1 MPAEIINEWRVTSD
15 SETFRIFPKAA
26 DGTTR
31 PITRVNQ
38 FLRLQ
43 KDGALV
49 VVKRYLHHGIW
60 FWKISTMGDKHC
72 YDLDVRDELSRL
84 LFPVEGRRSGEGRR
98 IGDQEKAADVMVGFL
113 TGRFAI

>member
-1 MPAEIINEWRVTSD
+1 MPAEIINGWRITSD

-31 PITRVNQ
+31 PITRCNQ

-43 KDGALV
+43 RDGALIV
-49 VVKRYLHHGIW
+49 IKRYLHQRQW
-60 FWKISTMGDKHC
+60 FWKVSTLGDKHC

-84 LFPVEGRRSGEGRR
+84 LFPVPGKQDGEGRR
-98 IGDQEKAADVMVGFL
+98 LGDREKATEVMVGFL